1 MIIIPIRENEPI
13 DKALKKFKKK
23 IERTGMIKELR
34 ERQAFIKPSI
44 VRRQAIKNAVYKTRL
59 LESMG
64 LI

>member
-44 VRRQAIKNAVYKTRL
+44 VRRQGIKNAIYKTRL
-59 LESMG
+59 LESQG